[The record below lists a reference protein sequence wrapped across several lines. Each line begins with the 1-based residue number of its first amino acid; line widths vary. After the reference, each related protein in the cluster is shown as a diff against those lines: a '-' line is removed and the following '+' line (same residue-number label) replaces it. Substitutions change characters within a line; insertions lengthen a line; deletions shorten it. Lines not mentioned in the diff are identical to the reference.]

1 MSEND
6 EQLTHIET
14 MRLFVSKQATIPKL
28 AKNLLRLNRFLQA
41 LGELEVPFLKTIG
54 LALTE
59 VVSVIY
65 KYQRKGVMKLLSKQQ
80 NAQDDLTEQDKEFI
94 ATLKD
99 VKVNIKDL
107 KNIEKEEFKE
117 LRKDFSKFMEK
128 MDEALDILR
137 KMHYLEGCRNIENQF
152 KSLVNK
158 EDKNLWAANF
168 KNYVTEFEN
177 SLADFSKPKLVEYL
191 QKIFDE
197 KCNESL
203 AELNKTYEY
212 LLGCLSKYLL
222 IITTYYAHLPDA
234 VLKEVP
240 DLDIVKEA
248 SNELLIYSNN
258 IDDLN
263 QAILAVCPF
272 FFIVPNKNSLWKTQL
287 EKMIY
292 SSPSEVEPLPSLEAT
307 VSNLATNMKNLIN
320 IRVINQALPNLLKHT
335 LEKCISLGNK

>member
-1 MSEND
+1 MIVNAYHFKI
-6 EQLTHIET
+6 QP
-14 MRLFVSKQATIPKL
+14 FYSKNFTSRSGAVYTGSMIKSMFKDQPNKFTISPTL
-28 AKNLLRLNRFLQA
+28 
-41 LGELEVPFLKTIG
+41 IM
-54 LALTE
+54 
-59 VVSVIY
+59 
-65 KYQRKGVMKLLSKQQ
+65 KYC
-80 NAQDDLTEQDKEFI
+80 I
-94 ATLKD
+94 
-99 VKVNIKDL
+99 
-107 KNIEKEEFKE
+107 FK
-117 LRKDFSKFMEK
+117 EK

-137 KMHYLEGCRNIENQF
+137 KMHYLEGCKNIENQF

-158 EDKNLWAANF
+158 EDKNLWATNF

-287 EKMIY
+287 GTY
-292 SSPSEVEPLPSLEAT
+292 SFYLLEIKQ
-307 VSNLATNMKNLIN
+307 VFK
-320 IRVINQALPNLLKHT
+320 VI
-335 LEKCISLGNK
+335 